1 MDILTLLQCIHPII
15 SKTDLHR
22 MGRVMAAMLAMTGR
36 ISMLGISRWTG
47 QGGSYRTVQR
57 LFSTAMPW
65 PQLFWQFFK
74 IHLFDEKHTYILA
87 GDECVVS
94 KSGKHTHGLNYF
106 FSGLEKRPIK
116 SIALIALSL
125 IDVETRSSYPVQVEQ
140 IIRPPKVKEAEEKE
154 KVVPRKPGRP
164 KGSKNCNK
172 QPVALSTELLRVQKL
187 LKELLARINN
197 LFSVRYLVLDGQFG
211 NRPALQMVSEA
222 GLHLISKLRCDAAL
236 YLPYTDD
243 YAGRGAPRKY
253 GERINYQRLPEK
265 YLVAEEVDGHITTRT
280 YQLKALHKTFPQ
292 PLNVVIITR
301 TNQQADKFAHALL
314 FSSDLELAY
323 DKMIDYYS
331 LRFQIEFNFRDAKQ
345 HWGLEDFMNIKAVPL
360 TNALNLSLFMVNV
373 SQALLPEFKQ
383 VYPKA
388 GILDLK
394 AYFRAAK
401 YFEEL
406 LKMLPQ
412 KPDTIFNPHDLGDF
426 LPLGCIHSQKVQTN
440 SP

>member
-1 MDILTLLQCIHPII
+1 
-15 SKTDLHR
+15 
-22 MGRVMAAMLAMTGR
+22 MAAMLAMTGR

-211 NRPALQMVSEA
+211 NRPALQIVSEA
-222 GLHLISKLRCDAAL
+222 GSHLISKLRCDAAL

-253 GERINYQRLPEK
+253 GERINY
-265 YLVAEEVDGHITTRT
+265 
-280 YQLKALHKTFPQ
+280 
-292 PLNVVIITR
+292 
-301 TNQQADKFAHALL
+301 
-314 FSSDLELAY
+314 
-323 DKMIDYYS
+323 
-331 LRFQIEFNFRDAKQ
+331 
-345 HWGLEDFMNIKAVPL
+345 
-360 TNALNLSLFMVNV
+360 
-373 SQALLPEFKQ
+373 
-383 VYPKA
+383 
-388 GILDLK
+388 
-394 AYFRAAK
+394 
-401 YFEEL
+401 
-406 LKMLPQ
+406 
-412 KPDTIFNPHDLGDF
+412 
-426 LPLGCIHSQKVQTN
+426 
-440 SP
+440 